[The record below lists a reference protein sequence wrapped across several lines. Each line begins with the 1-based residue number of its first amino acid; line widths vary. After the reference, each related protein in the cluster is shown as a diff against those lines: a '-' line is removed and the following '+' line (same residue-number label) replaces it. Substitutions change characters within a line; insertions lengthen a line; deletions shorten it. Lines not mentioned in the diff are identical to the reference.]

1 MKKRFKFFSIGLALS
16 SIVSCSNKSYLSA
29 VIKNPEKVKHLTSV
43 HQYHSDQKYLDFI
56 QKVKEFSVKL
66 SSAFA
71 KYQIKENKTNFSCS
85 PLSAFLC
92 LGLGVTSS
100 SGDTQ
105 KEILDAFNLDYDTFK
120 KYYNVY
126 FDDLIIRASNRENKS
141 SLSLSNSVWLDKECK
156 TIDSGLEELKNDN
169 YCYSFHADFKNQNKK
184 ANEQVR
190 EFIKDKTNGLIDRDF
205 GFDTDTLFLLIN
217 TLYLIDS
224 WNESSSDLPYA
235 SNSGEEYVFTNSDGS
250 KSDKKL
256 LQGYYFDG
264 KPQVSE
270 TYTSFFTYTNNFKI
284 YFMVPNEGNKINDI
298 FTTDN
303 ISQVIDTSKY
313 VYEDKELNI
322 EYSTRVLFPEFE
334 VGTQSLLDDIL
345 KEEFN
350 INTMFSLDCDFSKI
364 TKDSTVVSKVIHDTK
379 LIVNKEGIEG
389 GAVTIINVAETSSG
403 PRETEYADFL
413 VNKEFGFILTSN
425 DSIIFSG
432 IINNIDKK

>member
-1 MKKRFKFFSIGLALS
+1 MKKRFRLFSLGLALS
-16 SIVSCSNKSYLSA
+16 SLVSCSNKSYLSA

-43 HQYHSDQKYLDFI
+43 YQYYSDQKYQDFTK
-56 QKVKEFSVKL
+56 KVKEFSVKL

-100 SGDTQ
+100 NGNTQ

-126 FDDLIIRASNRENKS
+126 FDDLIISASNSENKS

-156 TIDSGLEELKNDN
+156 TVNSGLEELKNDN
-169 YCYSFHADFKNQNKK
+169 YCYSFHTDFKNQNKK

-205 GFDTDTLFLLIN
+205 GFGPDTLLLLIN
-217 TLYLIDS
+217 TLYLFDS
-224 WNESSSDLPYA
+224 WNESDSDLPYA
-235 SNSGEEYVFTNSDGS
+235 EKSGEEYVFTNSDGS
-250 KSDKKL
+250 KSNKKL
-256 LQGYYFDG
+256 LRGYYYDG
-264 KPQVSE
+264 KPQESE
-270 TYTSFFTYTNNFKI
+270 TYTSFYTYTNNFKL

-303 ISQVIDTSKY
+303 ISQVIDSSKY
-313 VYEDKELNI
+313 VYKDKELNI
-322 EYSTRVLFPEFE
+322 EYSTRVFFPEFE
-334 VGTQSLLDDIL
+334 VETQSLLNDVL

-350 INTMFSLDCDFSKI
+350 INTMFSLACDFSKI
-364 TKDSTVVSKVIHDTK
+364 TKDSTFVSRVIHDTK
-379 LIVNKEGIEG
+379 LIVNKKGIEG
-389 GAVTIINVAETSSG
+389 GAVTIIESRDGSSG
-403 PRETEYADFL
+403 PIETEYADFL
-413 VNKEFGFILTSN
+413 VNKEFGFILSSN
-425 DSIIFSG
+425 GILFSG